1 MKVYNL
7 YLKLTYFVFIF
18 YSCTQ
23 GEKKDIESANVNKID
38 STSKISLKWAEGSF
52 EYSNATGIYKEAWK
66 KINNT
71 EYEGLGCFCIKTDTV
86 FKMSMRLYKAENTIK
101 MSYKVNH
108 QNENKATDFILSKH
122 LNNVYVFENPFR
134 SFPSIMQYKF
144 LGDTA
149 IEVKESGFENNKAK
163 VVEFTVTKSKQFF

>member
-7 YLKLTYFVFIF
+7 YLKLTCFVLIF
-18 YSCTQ
+18 YACTQ
-23 GEKKDIESANVNKID
+23 AEKKDLESTIVNKID

-52 EYSNATGIYKEAWK
+52 EYSNTKGIYKETWK

-71 EYEGLGCFCIKTDTV
+71 EYKGFGCFCIKTDTV
-86 FKMSMRLYKAENTIK
+86 FMMSMRLYKAENTVK

-108 QNENKATDFILSKH
+108 QNEDKATDFILSKQ

-134 SFPSIMQYKF
+134 DFPSIMQYKF

-149 IEVKESGFENNKAK
+149 IEVKESGFENDKAK
-163 VVEFTVTKSKQFF
+163 VVEFTITKAKQFF